1 MTTIWERILN
11 WLQPWWCQRP
21 KQEMWWWNNP
31 PTQPWDD
38 PGTIGEQILHWLQ
51 PWWCQRP
58 KKAMIWYEHHLKGN
72 FALSA
77 AMILGAFRKPV
88 GVKPWLGHPNI
99 SKLNARLCAFLGY
112 WKMRRIGGE
121 MDIII
126 TFQTTPW
133 SCDSVEKWVKYN
145 KNTTKIHSISNTLLC
160 FSETKSY
167 HFSRLF
173 S

>member
-88 GVKPWLGHPNI
+88 GVKPWLGHPKYI
-99 SKLNARLCAFLGY
+99 KIKCQVVRIFGLLKNAQNRGWDGHNYYLSNDPLVMWFG
-112 WKMRRIGGE
+112 WE
-121 MDIII
+121 MSEI
-126 TFQTTPW
+126 QQ
-133 SCDSVEKWVKYN
+133 KYN
-145 KNTTKIHSISNTLLC
+145 KNT
-160 FSETKSY
+160 
-167 HFSRLF
+167 
-173 S
+173 

>member
-31 PTQPWDD
+31 PTHLWDD

-77 AMILGAFRKPV
+77 AMMMSATQTGNSMTKQPTHPPYPYTALFVHSRYTFIAQILHSYYTIFQDPG
-88 GVKPWLGHPNI
+88 L
-99 SKLNARLCAFLGY
+99 
-112 WKMRRIGGE
+112 
-121 MDIII
+121 
-126 TFQTTPW
+126 TFTHAAAH
-133 SCDSVEKWVKYN
+133 
-145 KNTTKIHSISNTLLC
+145 TTKIPRVNKSKIITA
-160 FSETKSY
+160 TKHIKSAKPTNQKQNK
-167 HFSRLF
+167 
-173 S
+173 